1 MRKSNIGIF
10 EVRDTLAM
18 ITIALPAYNEE
29 GSIEPLLDK
38 IDALASGAG
47 LDLRVL
53 VVDDGSADRTAE
65 AARAHALAARG
76 ALEVIAHPQNMG
88 LGAGVRTGINAF
100 LERAAP
106 GDTLVIMDADNTQ
119 EPSDIPALLAE
130 LARGAGVAI
139 ASRFTA
145 GGGEV
150 GVGPLR
156 RLFSRGVRVF
166 MRIVA
171 PVPGVRDYSCGFRA
185 YSQPALAR
193 AAAAFGPKLVEAHNF
208 SIMCELL
215 IKLNAV
221 GVTFAE
227 IPFTVHY
234 DRKQGPSKIR
244 LAATLMGYAGLFAV
258 RLRASRAARA
268 FLKNQKKD

>member
-1 MRKSNIGIF
+1 
-10 EVRDTLAM
+10 M
-18 ITIALPAYNEE
+18 ITITLPAYNEE
-29 GSIEPLLDK
+29 ESLGPLLDK
-38 IDALASGAG
+38 IQALASDTN
-47 LDLRVL
+47 LPLRVV

-65 AARAHALAARG
+65 AARAHALAERG
-76 ALEVIAHPQNMG
+76 ALEVITHPQNMG
-88 LGAGVRTGINAF
+88 LGAGVRTGIDAF
-100 LERAAP
+100 LKQAAP
-106 GDTLVIMDADNTQ
+106 EDVFVIMDADNTQ
-119 EPSDIPALLAE
+119 EPSDIPALLAQ

-139 ASRFTA
+139 ASRFTE

-193 AAAAFGPKLVEAHNF
+193 AAAVFGEKLVEAHNF

-258 RLRASRAARA
+258 RLRAAKAARI
-268 FLKNQKKD
+268 FFKNEKND